1 MKGGGSMKK
10 MSILDWI
17 ALILLI
23 IGGLNWGLV
32 GVADFDLVAAIFKG
46 TNEVGSDATIAKIVY
61 ILVGLSALYM
71 LLMSFM
77 KKGASTPP
85 TQPMP

>member
-1 MKGGGSMKK
+1 MKK

-23 IGGLNWGLV
+23 VGGLNWGLV
-32 GVADFDLVAAIFKG
+32 GVANFDLVGAIFQG
-46 TNEVGSDATIAKIVY
+46 TNDVGSDAAIAKIVY

-71 LLMSFM
+71 LIMAFA
-77 KKGASTPP
+77 KKEDKPAP
-85 TQPMP
+85 TQPMQ